1 MQEIRDR
8 YPDLLVLRCEADFD
22 RYDDAT
28 ETFARGGS
36 QRDLMTRLV
45 QLGMTAAEI
54 RWHAAYP
61 GRRKV
66 AIVEG

>member
-1 MQEIRDR
+1 M
-8 YPDLLVLRCEADFD
+8 D

-28 ETFARGGS
+28 EAFAHGGS
-36 QRDLMTRLV
+36 QRDLMTSLMA
-45 QLGMTAAEI
+45 LGMTVAEI

-61 GRRKV
+61 GRRMV